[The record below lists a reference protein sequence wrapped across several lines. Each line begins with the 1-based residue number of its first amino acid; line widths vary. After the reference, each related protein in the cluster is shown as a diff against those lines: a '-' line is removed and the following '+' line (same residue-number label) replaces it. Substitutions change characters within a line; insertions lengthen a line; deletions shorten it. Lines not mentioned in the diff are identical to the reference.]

1 MIPDRTETNDMSPK
15 TALASGRFLH
25 ISDQGAR
32 AGAVV
37 GGGSP
42 SRSQQQIEETD
53 WGSGRLSQLKGAGQ
67 GSREEGALQKG
78 SSRNLHRG
86 FLTSLL
92 NIKICTC
99 IE

>member
-1 MIPDRTETNDMSPK
+1 MIPDRTEANDRSPK
-15 TALASGRFLH
+15 TTLASDRFLH
-25 ISDQGAR
+25 ISDQGPR

-37 GGGSP
+37 GGGNP

-53 WGSGRLSQLKGAGQ
+53 WSSGRLSQLKGAGQ
-67 GSREEGALQKG
+67 SSREEGALQKG

-86 FLTSLL
+86 FLKSVL
-92 NIKICTC
+92 NIKMCTC